1 MELVNFS
8 SESHQGPFLNV
19 NEDGYDFDL
28 DNDLFMLFDGFGGH
42 GVGDRC
48 VEKLK
53 LDVAKFYKNFVRD
66 RDATMPFFYSPK
78 YLLEGNALINSALF
92 THYEL
97 YKENLAKEIPGRAGA
112 SGILMNKAES
122 ILTVLSTGNC
132 RAYLLRLGKVI
143 PIFTDDSMQF
153 LRSDNFESHLKNI
166 PLSGFG
172 LFPDLHYQ
180 VREVRLCAGDKIIAI
195 TDGIYGRVDD
205 EELNSVISKPTI
217 NIKSKINELFALANS
232 RGNLDNQSCMILEY

>member
-1 MELVNFS
+1 MELINFS
-8 SESHQGPFLNV
+8 SESHQGPFLNL

-28 DNDLFMLFDGFGGH
+28 DNELFMLFDGYGGH
-42 GVGDRC
+42 GVGDKC

-53 LDVAKFYKNFVRD
+53 VDVKRFYNNFISD

-97 YKENLAKEIPGRAGA
+97 YKENIKNEISSRAGA
-112 SGILMNKAES
+112 SGILMNKADS

-132 RAYLLRLGKVI
+132 RAYLLRLGRAT

-153 LRSDNFESHLKNI
+153 LRSDNYESHLKNV

-180 VREVRLCAGDKIIAI
+180 VREVRLTAGDKVLLI
-195 TDGIYGRVDD
+195 TDGIYGRVEED
-205 EELNSVISKPTI
+205 ELNAVISKPTI
-217 NIKSKINELFALANS
+217 NIKSKINELFALSNS
-232 RGNLDNQSCMILEY
+232 RGNLDNQSCMILEF